1 MKETAMTDV
10 ASKSSDPGDDRPVLT
25 NRQGHQVYDNQNQ
38 RTVGARGPA
47 TLENYQFLEKISHF
61 DRERIPERVVHAR
74 GAVAYG
80 YFEATGQW
88 GDEPIA
94 QYTRAKPFAEAGK
107 RTDLAIRFSTVI
119 GGRDSSEAARDPRGF
134 AVKFYTED
142 GNWDLVGNNLGVFFI
157 RDAIKFPDVIH
168 SLKPDPITFRQEPA
182 RIFDF
187 MSQTPEAMHMI
198 VNLFSPR
205 GIPLNYRHMQ
215 GFGVNTYK
223 WVNAAGE
230 TQLVKYHWQPHQGV
244 KSLTAA
250 DAANIQAND
259 LGHASRDLWDAIER
273 GDYPKWDLYVQ
284 MMSDEEHPELDFDPL
299 DDTKTWPEQDF
310 VPKMVG
316 TMTLTSNVSDHHN
329 ENEQIS
335 FGTGVLI
342 DGLDF
347 SDDKMLVGRTFSYSD
362 TQRYRVGPNYLQLP
376 VNSPKNARVAT
387 NQRGGQMSY
396 GVDLGEGQNPHVNYE
411 PSTMGGLREG
421 TYPTHDEQ
429 GPTIVGRLTRKRIPR
444 TNDYEQAGQRFR
456 LMNDWERD
464 DLVHNFVTLIS
475 EATREVQE
483 RMVWHFLMVEDELG
497 LRVGEG
503 LGISPDDVRQLEPL
517 ASQTLNDKEL
527 ERLSNLGKNGPR
539 DVEGLTMTHCV
550 PNEHVVV
557 ER

>member
-1 MKETAMTDV
+1 MTDV
-10 ASKSSDPGDDRPVLT
+10 ASQPPAEGDDRAVLT
-25 NRQGHQVYDNQNQ
+25 NRQGHQVYDNQNS

-74 GAVAYG
+74 GFVAFG
-80 YFEATGQW
+80 EFEATGMW

-94 QYTRAKPFAEAGK
+94 AYTRAKLFSEPGK
-107 RTDLAIRFSTVI
+107 KTDVAIRFSTVI

-142 GNWDLVGNNLGVFFI
+142 GNWDLVGNNLAVFFI

-168 SLKPDPITFRQEPA
+168 SLKPDPITFRQDPA

-187 MSQTPEAMHMI
+187 MSQTPESMHML

-205 GIPLNYRHMQ
+205 GIPADYRSMQ

-223 WVNAAGE
+223 WVNANGD
-230 TQLVKYHWQPHQGV
+230 TKLVKYTWQPRQGV
-244 KSLTAA
+244 RSLTEE
-250 DAANIQAND
+250 DAANIQATD
-259 LGHASRDLWDAIER
+259 LGHASKDLYEAIER
-273 GDYPKWDLYVQ
+273 GDHPQWDLYVQ
-284 MMSDEEHPELDFDPL
+284 LMDDRDHPELDFDPL

-310 VPKMVG
+310 EPKLVG
-316 TMTLTSNVSDHHN
+316 TMTLNRNVTDHHN

-335 FGTGVLI
+335 FGTGVLV

-376 VNSPKNARVAT
+376 VNSAKNAPVHT

-396 GVDLGEGQNPHVNYE
+396 GTDLAPGQNPHVNYE
-411 PSTMGGLREG
+411 PSITGGLREG
-421 TYPTHDEQ
+421 EYPTHDEQ
-429 GPTIVGRLTRKRIPR
+429 GPEISGRLTRQRIPL
-444 TNDYEQAGQRFR
+444 TQDYLQAGQRYQ
-456 LMNDWERD
+456 LLEQWEKD
-464 DLVHNFVTLIS
+464 DLVANFVTLIGQ
-475 EATREVQE
+475 AARAVQE
-483 RMVWHFLMVEDELG
+483 RMVWHFYLVDDELG
-497 LRVGEG
+497 ARVGEG
-503 LGISPDDVRQLEPL
+503 LGVGLADVKDLPPL
-517 ASQTLNDKEL
+517 ASQTLSEEEL
-527 ERLSNLGKNGPR
+527 ERLKNLGSNGPR

-557 ER
+557 TR

>member
-1 MKETAMTDV
+1 MTDV
-10 ASKSSDPGDDRPVLT
+10 ASKSSAPGDDRPILT
-25 NRQGHQVYDNQNQ
+25 NRQGHQVYDNQNS
-38 RTVGARGPA
+38 RTIGARGPA

-80 YFEATGQW
+80 IFEATGKW
-88 GDEPIA
+88 GDEPIST
-94 QYTRAKPFAEAGK
+94 YTRAKLFSEPGK
-107 RTDLAIRFSTVI
+107 VTDVAIRFSTVI

-134 AVKFYTED
+134 AIKFYTED

-187 MSQTPEAMHMI
+187 MSQTPEAMHML

-205 GIPLNYRHMQ
+205 GLPADYRHMQ

-223 WVNAAGE
+223 WVNEAGE
-230 TQLVKYHWQPHQGV
+230 THLVKYHWQPHQGV
-244 KSLTAA
+244 KSLTDA

-259 LGHASRDLWDAIER
+259 LGHASKDLYEAIER
-273 GDYPKWDLYVQ
+273 GDFPKWDLYVQ
-284 MMSDEEHPELDFDPL
+284 LMSDEEHPELGFDPL
-299 DDTKTWPEQDF
+299 DDTKVWPEQDF
-310 VPKMVG
+310 QPKLVG
-316 TMTLTSNVSDHHN
+316 TMTLNSNVGDHHN
-329 ENEQIS
+329 ENEQIA
-335 FGTGVLI
+335 FGTGVLV

-376 VNSPKNARVAT
+376 VNSAKHASVAT
-387 NQRGGQMSY
+387 NQRGGQMSFFT
-396 GVDLGEGQNPHVNYE
+396 DLGPGQNPHVNYE
-411 PSTMGGLREG
+411 PSITGGLREG
-421 TYPTHDEQ
+421 TYPTHDDQ
-429 GPTIVGRLTRKRIPR
+429 GPEIVGRLTRKRIPL

-456 LMNDWERD
+456 LMLDWERD
-464 DLVHNFVTLIS
+464 DLVDNLVTLIS
-475 EATREVQE
+475 EATHEVQE

-497 LRVGEG
+497 IRVGDG
-503 LGISPDDVRQLEPL
+503 LGISPDDVRHLEPL
-517 ASQTLNDKEL
+517 ASQTLSEVEL

-539 DVEGLTMTHCV
+539 NVDGITMTHCV
-550 PNEHVVV
+550 PDEHVVV

>member
-1 MKETAMTDV
+1 MTDV
-10 ASKSSDPGDDRPVLT
+10 ASQPPAEGDDRAVLT
-25 NRQGHQVYDNQNQ
+25 NRQGHQVYDNQNS

-74 GAVAYG
+74 GFVAFG
-80 YFEATGQW
+80 EFEATGMW

-94 QYTRAKPFAEAGK
+94 AYTRAKLFSEPGK
-107 RTDLAIRFSTVI
+107 KTDVAIRFSTVI

-142 GNWDLVGNNLGVFFI
+142 GNWDLVGNNLAVFFI

-168 SLKPDPITFRQEPA
+168 SLKPDPITFRQDPA

-187 MSQTPEAMHMI
+187 MSQTPESMHML

-205 GIPLNYRHMQ
+205 GIPADYRSMQ

-223 WVNAAGE
+223 WVNADGD
-230 TQLVKYHWQPHQGV
+230 TKLVKYTWQPRQGV
-244 KSLTAA
+244 RSLTEE
-250 DAANIQAND
+250 DAANIQATD
-259 LGHASRDLWDAIER
+259 LGHASRDLYEAIER
-273 GDYPKWDLYVQ
+273 GDHPQWDLYVQ
-284 MMSDEEHPELDFDPL
+284 LMDDRDHPELDFDPL

-310 VPKMVG
+310 EPKLVG
-316 TMTLTSNVSDHHN
+316 TMTLNRNVTDHHN

-335 FGTGVLI
+335 FGTGVLV

-376 VNSPKNARVAT
+376 VNSAKNAPVHT

-396 GVDLGEGQNPHVNYE
+396 GTDLAPGQNPHVNYE
-411 PSTMGGLREG
+411 PSITGGLREG
-421 TYPTHDEQ
+421 EYPTHDEQ
-429 GPTIVGRLTRKRIPR
+429 GPEISGRLTRQRIPL
-444 TNDYEQAGQRFR
+444 TQDYLQAGQRYQ
-456 LMNDWERD
+456 LLEQWEKD
-464 DLVHNFVTLIS
+464 DLIANFVTLIGQ
-475 EATREVQE
+475 AARAVQE
-483 RMVWHFLMVEDELG
+483 RMVWHFYLVDDELG
-497 LRVGEG
+497 ARVGEG
-503 LGISPDDVRQLEPL
+503 LGVGLADVKDLPPL
-517 ASQTLNDKEL
+517 ASQTLSEEEL
-527 ERLSNLGKNGPR
+527 ERLKNLGSNGPR

-557 ER
+557 TR